1 MSSLPFSLAISAAGG
16 AFTLLRPADW
26 STPVRRAYVW
36 LPGIAVGLFVLH
48 KARKGFPLPE
58 EPAEGAAPKV
68 EAAGAEAAG
77 AGGSGAGEASSTAPA
92 PTVRLSVRG
101 QIVLALGA
109 AFATAAAGAVSLP
122 LDAAL
127 ERWLVRRGISSP
139 RRWMAASAFLASL
152 VPDVIAAG
160 RRTDG
165 EQGPG
170 PKANS

>member
-1 MSSLPFSLAISAAGG
+1 MNSVPLSLAIAAAGG

-36 LPGIAVGLFVLH
+36 LPGIAVGLIVLH
-48 KARKGFPLPE
+48 KARKGFPLSE

-68 EAAGAEAAG
+68 EAAGTN
-77 AGGSGAGEASSTAPA
+77 GSGAGEASTTAPA
-92 PTVRLSVRG
+92 PTVRLAVRG

-127 ERWLVRRGISSP
+127 ERWLVRRGISYP

-152 VPDVIAAG
+152 VPDAIAAG